1 MIIGGYPRPSAL
13 LRFGVGLSRA
23 PLRCGAAHS
32 SRWSLPSY
40 PLATLTPAP
49 PTASSATSPRLQLR
63 TSRRP
68 AALPAPQTTAPAPA
82 AVPLRRYLAAQGF
95 GLHSS
100 ARTPAT
106 RRPLLRSP
114 ASRPSPRRTETTVA
128 TEPAG
133 TTSRT
138 AAPPRRARKAP
149 RRASAPP
156 KAGAGRRLKKPAA
169 RVVKLAF
176 RPRRHRSKA
185 RCAAHPLGRPPSPRD
200 MLRFALHRL
209 GFRR

>member
-1 MIIGGYPRPSAL
+1 MT
-13 LRFGVGLSRA
+13 LR
-23 PLRCGAAHS
+23 
-32 SRWSLPSY
+32 
-40 PLATLTPAP
+40 P
-49 PTASSATSPRLQLR
+49 PTACSATCPRLQLR
-63 TSRRP
+63 TSRRQ

-82 AVPLRRYLAAQGF
+82 AVPLRRCLAPQGF

-114 ASRPSPRRTETTVA
+114 ASRPSPHRTN
-128 TEPAG
+128 
-133 TTSRT
+133 SYY
-138 AAPPRRARKAP
+138 
-149 RRASAPP
+149 RASSHNPPHRSPAAQGPKSPTPRVNSP

-169 RVVKLAF
+169 RDVKLAF